1 MSTAHLSLDDYAFPG
16 PKPHSS
22 YELSYALD
30 AHHSSSLYPHAGL
43 DASSSNPHRD
53 SSAHFQHLPPDAPHH
68 SMYLPDHPENFLAQ
82 YYGLGYP
89 NYDAHLP
96 PYAMAQRPPSPRTLY
111 TANPGWGAPEGYGAP
126 VGPTASSST
135 FLHNLQ
141 NVIDSSH
148 TSQVQQQQQHQQ
160 HEHSA
165 QVAQQQSVGPSSS
178 SWTLSGSLDP
188 ATGVFQRSVEHPR
201 LRTAQACEKCRVRK
215 AKCSGEH
222 PACQR
227 CMSRGLQCEYAP
239 ERKMRGP
246 NKQKRKSVSQRHES
260 SPSGDR
266 RSSIASISST
276 MSSSSDASVY
286 DANAAAAAA
295 ATASV
300 NRSATRPSSRSSA
313 QASVPSSPEGSRPR
327 STTIALGAIH
337 RAAEYVPSPLQ
348 RGTGSPPLR
357 QRPPP
362 LDLSDA
368 RQFSAR
374 YPTML
379 AQYTRGG
386 EPIGAYG
393 SAAGAGLRGE
403 EVPDARRPSLP
414 PYLVEAYSR
423 IASSHHGAPPQDA
436 AAYHESFAF
445 VAPPTSFAESSDMAR
460 SDALDSYMYP
470 ATSSPH
476 DLSAFLQSSPTDAL
490 SVYSNPRS
498 NSSDVSAPITPLSL
512 SDSGSMFDGVPP
524 ELAYPAF
531 ESAFTHAASA
541 EPEAAEAAPGFSEHS
556 YLADGMQTY
565 GDMEDAFRP
574 KSAPE
579 SLGANWE
586 VSMDDETPRA
596 DNERKLSHVGRLM
609 ADAVL
614 A

>member
-1 MSTAHLSLDDYAFPG
+1 MSTAHLSLDDYTFPG
-16 PKPHSS
+16 PKQHSS
-22 YELSYALD
+22 YELTYALG
-30 AHHSSSLYPHAGL
+30 AHQSSSLYPHAGL

-53 SSAHFQHLPPDAPHH
+53 SSAHFQHLPQDAPHH
-68 SMYLPDHPENFLAQ
+68 SMYMPDHPENFLAQ
-82 YYGLGYP
+82 YYVGLGYP

-96 PYAMAQRPPSPRTLY
+96 PYAMPQRPPSPRTLY
-111 TANPGWGAPEGYGAP
+111 TANSGWGAPEGYGAP
-126 VGPTASSST
+126 VVPTPSSST

-148 TSQVQQQQQHQQ
+148 TSQVQHQQHQQQ

-215 AKCSGEH
+215 AKCSGDH

-276 MSSSSDASVY
+276 MSSSSSASVY

-295 ATASV
+295 ATAAV

-313 QASVPSSPEGSRPR
+313 HASMPSSPMRIESTRPR
-327 STTIALGAIH
+327 STTIALGAIQ
-337 RAAEYVPSPLQ
+337 RAAEYVPSPLHSQ

-368 RQFSAR
+368 RQFNMR
-374 YPTML
+374 YPAML

-393 SAAGAGLRGE
+393 SSSASANDSVDG
-403 EVPDARRPSLP
+403 RRPSLP

-423 IASSHHGAPPQDA
+423 IAYSHSDAPPPDSA
-436 AAYHESFAF
+436 AFHQPSPF
-445 VAPPTSFAESSDMAR
+445 VAPPASSFTESSDMAR
-460 SDALDSYMYP
+460 Y
-470 ATSSPH
+470 
-476 DLSAFLQSSPTDAL
+476 
-490 SVYSNPRS
+490 
-498 NSSDVSAPITPLSL
+498 
-512 SDSGSMFDGVPP
+512 VP
-524 ELAYPAF
+524 
-531 ESAFTHAASA
+531 
-541 EPEAAEAAPGFSEHS
+541 
-556 YLADGMQTY
+556 
-565 GDMEDAFRP
+565 
-574 KSAPE
+574 
-579 SLGANWE
+579 
-586 VSMDDETPRA
+586 
-596 DNERKLSHVGRLM
+596 SHYHLR
-609 ADAVL
+609 
-614 A
+614 